1 MSTIFSV
8 RAYDKMVSER
18 LCHGGVLRPIAQAL
32 AARGV
37 TCEEDLSE
45 EWRHMLPPNL
55 LEGTQEAARLL
66 ADAREAGK
74 HITIVADY
82 DCDGA
87 TACAVAMKGFA
98 MLGLSADYI
107 VPDRFTLGYGLSPA
121 IVDLAHARSPRP
133 DLIVTVDNG
142 IASVEGVER
151 ARALG
156 IDVIITDHHLQGDEL
171 PDAACI
177 VNPNVK
183 TSSFA
188 SKSLAGCGVMY
199 YVLLALRAELR
210 RRGIYDTK
218 TQPRLDQLSDLVALG
233 TVADVVCLDKN
244 NRILV
249 AQGLSRVR
257 RGLGCHGI
265 NAVFEV
271 AGRDI
276 RNATVK
282 DFAFAIAPRINAAG
296 RLTEMGI
303 GIDCLLSETHE
314 QALSIAMELENLNR
328 ERRDLEGNM
337 QLEAADY
344 IDHMNW
350 QDRSTITL
358 FDKEWHQGVVG
369 LVASRLKEK
378 IHRPVIAFAIDENND
393 LKGSGRSIEGIH
405 LRDALDR
412 VSKIAPGVIERFGG
426 HAMAAGLT
434 IRREN
439 YHRFSDLF
447 EKAVTEMASPDVFN
461 RMVLVDGA
469 LSPEEINVPLIEALS
484 SRIWGQGFEK
494 PLFANDFHILSQR
507 VLKDTHLKLVL
518 DLAGSRFEAIYFRR
532 NEPLP
537 THVRLAYRPEINE
550 FMGRRSIQL
559 VVEAAEG

>member
-8 RAYDKMVSER
+8 RAYDKMASER
-18 LCHGGVLRPIAQAL
+18 LCHAGVLRPIAQAL

-37 TCEEDLSE
+37 TCEDDLSE
-45 EWRHMLPPNL
+45 EWRHMLPPHL
-55 LEGTQEAARLL
+55 LDGSEEAARIL
-66 ADAREAGK
+66 ADARETGK
-74 HITIVADY
+74 HVTIVADY

-87 TACAVAMKGFA
+87 TACAIAMKGFA
-98 MLGLSADYI
+98 LLGLSADYI

-121 IVDLAHARSPRP
+121 IVDLACSRNPRP

-151 ARALG
+151 ARELG

-171 PDAACI
+171 PNAACI

-183 TSSFA
+183 TSRFS

-210 RRGIYDTK
+210 RRGVYDTT
-218 TQPRLDQLSDLVALG
+218 TQPRLDQLCDLVALG

-257 RGLGCHGI
+257 RGLGCPGI

-276 RNATVK
+276 RFATVK

-303 GIDCLLSETHE
+303 GIDCLLSQTHE
-314 QALSIAMELENLNR
+314 EALRIAMELENLNR

-344 IDHMNW
+344 IAHMNW
-350 QDRSTITL
+350 QDRSSVTL

-378 IHRPVIAFAIDENND
+378 IHRPVIAFAIDENNQ

-412 VSKIAPGVIERFGG
+412 VSKIAPDVIERFGG

-434 IRREN
+434 IRQEN
-439 YHRFSDLF
+439 YDRFSELF
-447 EKAVTEMASPDVFN
+447 EQAVSQMASPDVFN

-484 SRIWGQGFEK
+484 ARIWGQGFEK

-507 VLKDTHLKLVL
+507 VLKETHLKLVL
-518 DLAGSRFEAIYFRR
+518 DLAGSRFDAIYFRR

-537 THVRLAYRPEINE
+537 SRVRLAYRPEINE